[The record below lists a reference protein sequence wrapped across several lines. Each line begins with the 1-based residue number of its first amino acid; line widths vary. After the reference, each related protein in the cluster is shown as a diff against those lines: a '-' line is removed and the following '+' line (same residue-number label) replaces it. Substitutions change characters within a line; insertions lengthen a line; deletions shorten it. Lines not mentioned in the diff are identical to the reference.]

1 MCVLLF
7 FLRERYPYVSHV
19 ATGDFYVPAFQCPH
33 RVERIGQ
40 RGDGGKWVCGIDRV
54 ARQDKCVIYSFG
66 LVPLSI
72 LSRLQYANSFCPTG
86 VNDDS
91 SYEST
96 LLKRAPGCEI
106 WGYDYSVHG
115 VRVVFSRSPSHNMY
129 SYAPVDLCSGVVKL
143 TMTPTSASGL
153 TFSRG
158 RWVEAITIRTKT
170 FTNIGSSIHS

>member
-1 MCVLLF
+1 M
-7 FLRERYPYVSHV
+7 HTH
-19 ATGDFYVPAFQCPH
+19 TGDFYVPAFQCPH

-66 LVPLSI
+66 LGSLSFQRFTSMK
-72 LSRLQYANSFCPTG
+72 LAFLLLG

-106 WGYDYSVHG
+106 WGYDYSVRG
-115 VRVVFSRSPSHNMY
+115 VRGLLPFLHSLYMY
-129 SYAPVDLCSGVVKL
+129 SY
-143 TMTPTSASGL
+143 
-153 TFSRG
+153 
-158 RWVEAITIRTKT
+158 
-170 FTNIGSSIHS
+170 